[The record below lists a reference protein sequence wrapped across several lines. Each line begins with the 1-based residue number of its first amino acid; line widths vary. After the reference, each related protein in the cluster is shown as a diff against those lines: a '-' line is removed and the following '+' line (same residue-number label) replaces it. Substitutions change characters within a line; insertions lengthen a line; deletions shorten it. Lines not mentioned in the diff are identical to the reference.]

1 MKILHVVRGLTNSSG
16 TTHIVVPLAE
26 EQARQGA
33 QVSVY
38 TIAKG
43 REEPVLPDP
52 ALVESRCFAQSLP
65 GSNPGFSFSFARAMR
80 ANVQA
85 FDVVHAHA
93 VWNFCTYWAMRTA
106 YEARVP
112 YVVAPQGSFEPWALA
127 QSAMKKRL
135 VGPLTEIPLFNRAAA
150 LQALTE
156 TEAAQFRRFGL
167 TAPAVVVPNGVD
179 LAKFDRKAP
188 PLAVQLGLAPG
199 GATLLFMS
207 RLHPKKGLDVLLRAF
222 AQVSAALPALTL
234 VIAGN
239 DAGTGYAG
247 ELTRLAGTLGIGDRC
262 RFAGEVRGEA
272 KLDMLAGADAFVL
285 PSHSEGL
292 PVAAIEAMAAALPV
306 ILTPGCNLP
315 EVASA
320 GAGLIVEPVPE
331 MLARAIGDLFANRD
345 AARAMGDNGR
355 RLVAGKFT
363 WRRIGAETLGIYRNL
378 LARRLAYSA

>member
-33 QVSVY
+33 RVSVY
-38 TIAKG
+38 YVAKG
-43 REEPVLPDP
+43 RESPVLPDP

-65 GSNPGFSFSFARAMR
+65 GDNPGISLSFARAMR
-80 ANVQA
+80 ADVA
-85 FDVVHAHA
+85 LFDVVHAHA

-106 YEARVP
+106 FEARVP

-127 QSAMKKRL
+127 QSALKKRVL
-135 VGPLTEIPLFNRAAA
+135 GTLTEVPLFNRAAA

-156 TEAAQFRRFGL
+156 TEAAQFRRYGL
-167 TAPAVVVPNGVD
+167 TAPTVVVPNGVD
-179 LAKFDRKAP
+179 LARFNRRAP
-188 PLAVQLGLAPG
+188 RLADQLGLAPG
-199 GATLLFMS
+199 TATLLFMS
-207 RLHPKKGLDVLLRAF
+207 RLHPKKGLDILLRAF
-222 AQVSAALPALTL
+222 ALIAAASPRLAL

-239 DAGTGYAG
+239 DAGSGYA
-247 ELTRLAGTLGIGDRC
+247 ETLARLAGTLGIAERC
-262 RFAGEVRGEA
+262 RFTGEVRGEA

-285 PSHSEGL
+285 PSRSEGL

-315 EVASA
+315 EVAA
-320 GAGLIVEPVPE
+320 AKAGLIVEPEPE
-331 MLARAIGDLFANRD
+331 MLARAIGDLFADPEAGRL
-345 AARAMGDNGR
+345 MGSNGR

-363 WRRIGAETLGIYRNL
+363 WTRIAAETIEIYGNL
-378 LARRLAYSA
+378 EAHRARRSA

>member
-1 MKILHVVRGLTNSSG
+1 
-16 TTHIVVPLAE
+16 
-26 EQARQGA
+26 
-33 QVSVY
+33 
-38 TIAKG
+38 
-43 REEPVLPDP
+43 VLPDP

-199 GATLLFMS
+199 AATLLFMS